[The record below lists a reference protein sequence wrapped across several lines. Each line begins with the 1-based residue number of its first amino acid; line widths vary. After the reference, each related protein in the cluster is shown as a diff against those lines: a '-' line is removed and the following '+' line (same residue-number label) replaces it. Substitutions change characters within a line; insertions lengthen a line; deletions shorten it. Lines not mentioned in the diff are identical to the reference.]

1 YPQALSYGIQNFACE
16 KEPELVG
23 FLNRTAPIFED
34 NYQCRTYFVIDE
46 NTITNDKLD
55 IIAYFSI
62 SLTAVQLKS
71 TLSNKKKKD

>member
-1 YPQALSYGIQNFACE
+1 MTSVSIKPKVHSYSSLKKMYPQALSYGIQNFACE

-55 IIAYFSI
+55 I
-62 SLTAVQLKS
+62 
-71 TLSNKKKKD
+71 